1 MDKNQITPLIDEFNC
16 PKQIL
21 AQCSKLNHNEE
32 KYISHP
38 IIEQFGIPNFPMY
51 FDQAKV
57 TIEDIVFQC
66 PMILPIY
73 NPQLEMI
80 QCAVMQNKL
89 IVKIVPENKAKGF
102 SYLGSLNPEKPIF
115 ITYDLESFFKIA
127 ASIEQSIS
135 DSSYSVVLVIL
146 PNLCKSYHF
155 EPSAYDFKQILHTI
169 HQLSN
174 AGYTQLYVPVRPEKM
189 QDQNFLELEQK
200 SNARLLNQYLQ
211 YNGDEFFCDLHK
223 DDHEIEIRSFL
234 NLAVSSLP
242 SVKKSVEQ
250 KVDNSMN
257 LHRLACLTEL
267 EYEQTKIENAK
278 KLGIKTCVL
287 DKLVKAERIKNAEQK
302 KLEDLFQPVEPWNSP
317 VDGNDLLN
325 RIEKI
330 IDTHIVCEPS
340 TRIATALWILF
351 TWAID
356 AMQIAPIACITAPE
370 KRCGKTQLLTL
381 ISELCYKPLP
391 TSNISSAAL
400 FRAIDHW
407 KPTLLIDEA
416 DAFLKNNEDLRSI
429 INAGHSRK
437 NAYAIRCDGDENK
450 PATFCVWGA
459 KAISGIG
466 RLPETIEDRSILLR
480 LRRKL
485 PSEKKQRLRQTN
497 NHEWFEIRR
506 MCFRWIKDNFET
518 IQNIYPVMPDQLND
532 RAQDNWEA
540 LFKIAQTASSEWLKK
555 AEQAAL
561 AINNL
566 EMDTPNSNEQLL
578 TDIKKILVQIDG
590 DKLFGC
596 DLLNDLIADPE
607 NIWATYDH
615 GNPMTRYQLNKKL
628 REFGIRSKDVNIDR
642 SVKKGYETKQFK
654 EAFLRYL
661 S

>member
-1 MDKNQITPLIDEFNC
+1 MNEHSTPLTDEFDC

-21 AQCSKLNHNEE
+21 AQCSIVNPDEE
-32 KYISHP
+32 NYISHP
-38 IIEQFGIPNFPMY
+38 IIEHFGNPNFPMF
-51 FDQAKV
+51 FDHTNV
-57 TIEDIVFQC
+57 TIDGIDFQS
-66 PMILPIY
+66 PMIMPIV
-73 NPQLEMI
+73 NPQLECI
-80 QCAVMQNKL
+80 QCAVMQH
-89 IVKIVPENKAKGF
+89 KIPLKIISENIAKGF
-102 SYLGSLNPEKPIF
+102 SYLGNPHPDKPIF

-127 ASIEQSIS
+127 ASIEQTDL

-155 EPSAYDFKQILHTI
+155 KPSAYDFKQILHTI
-169 HQLSN
+169 NQLSN
-174 AGYTQLYVPVRPEKM
+174 AGYTQLYIPVRPEKM
-189 QDQNFLELEQK
+189 QDHHFLELEQK

-211 YNGDEFFCDLHK
+211 HNGDDFFCNLHK
-223 DDHEIEIRSFL
+223 DDNEIEVRSIL
-234 NLAVSSLP
+234 NLAVSSLT

-250 KVDNSMN
+250 KIDNSRII
-257 LHRLACLTEL
+257 HRLACLTEL
-267 EYEQTKIENAK
+267 EYEQKKIENAK
-278 KLGIKTCVL
+278 ELGIKASIL
-287 DKLVKAERIKNAEQK
+287 DKLVKAERIKIADQK
-302 KLEDLFQPVEPWNSP
+302 KLESFFQPVEPWDSP

-330 IDTHIVCEPS
+330 IDIHIACEPS
-340 TRIATALWILF
+340 TRIATTLWILF
-351 TWAID
+351 TWAIE

-381 ISELCYKPLP
+381 IGELCYKPLP

-400 FRAIDHW
+400 FRAIDYW

-437 NAYAIRCDGDENK
+437 NAYAIRCDGEENK

-485 PSEKKQRLRQTN
+485 PSEKKQRLRQTST
-497 NHEWFEIRR
+497 HEWHEIRR
-506 MCFRWIKDNFET
+506 MCFRWIQDNFET
-518 IQNIYPVMPDQLND
+518 IQNIYPAMPSQLND

-540 LFKIAQTASSEWLKK
+540 LFKIAQTAGSEWLEK
-555 AEQAAL
+555 ANLAAL
-561 AINNL
+561 TINNL

-578 TDIKKILVQIDG
+578 TDIKKILAQIDG